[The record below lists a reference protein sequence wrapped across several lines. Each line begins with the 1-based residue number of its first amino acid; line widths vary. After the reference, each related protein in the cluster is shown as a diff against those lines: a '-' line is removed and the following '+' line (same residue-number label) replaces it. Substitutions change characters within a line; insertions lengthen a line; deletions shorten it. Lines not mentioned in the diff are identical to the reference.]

1 MLPNALASYYI
12 KRGWNV
18 WITDFGI
25 KFGFKPGHTYTRTH
39 AHTQST
45 NLMCVFSFEGRKFM
59 KIIALD
65 VCWNNRYGQLN
76 TEQEHSCT
84 NRQWAIK
91 WRMCVKGSGV
101 SFLLYFIMQFIIE
114 SKTHQLF
121 MCGNVFASESIS
133 FNGSNWSYFR
143 HYFRNNENMAV

>member
-25 KFGFKPGHTYTRTH
+25 KFGFKPGHTHTH
-39 AHTQST
+39 THTI
-45 NLMCVFSFEGRKFM
+45 NKFNVCVFLQREKIYENNSFGCLLEQPIRATEHQAGTLLYQQAVSNKV
-59 KIIALD
+59 KN
-65 VCWNNRYGQLN
+65 VCLGF
-76 TEQEHSCT
+76 
-84 NRQWAIK
+84 
-91 WRMCVKGSGV
+91 
-101 SFLLYFIMQFIIE
+101 SFLLYFRMQFIIE
-114 SKTHQLF
+114 SKTHQIF